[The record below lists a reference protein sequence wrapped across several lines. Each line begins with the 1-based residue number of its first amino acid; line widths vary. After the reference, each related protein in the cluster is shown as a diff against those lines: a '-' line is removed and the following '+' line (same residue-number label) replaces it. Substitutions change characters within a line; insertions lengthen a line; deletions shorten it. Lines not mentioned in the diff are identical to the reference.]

1 MSETDLTLE
10 GLVHDLNNV
19 FETIQDT
26 AELLS
31 KDPKY
36 SKLAATLRRSTA
48 RGSRILSSYF
58 EHSQAGLELD
68 QILQHAIEFAR
79 DSLLAVKGPEFEF
92 SLNLEPGLRLRGNPA
107 AWERVFANLFLNA
120 AQAKGDDGMV
130 TVSASRGPAG
140 TEITVSDDGPGISP
154 QNLPRIF
161 EARFSTRAKRSG
173 LGLHIAR
180 TIVEQ
185 NGGIISASN
194 AAGGRGAQF
203 RIVLPFGIAAAAAM
217 AAQ

>member
-1 MSETDLTLE
+1 MADVDLTVE

-19 FETIQDT
+19 FETIQDS

-36 SKLAATLRRSTA
+36 ARLAATLRRVAA
-48 RGSRILSSYF
+48 RGSRILSSYL
-58 EHSQAGLELD
+58 EHSQAGLELE
-68 QILQHAIEFAR
+68 QILGRAIEFAR
-79 DSLLAVKGPEFEF
+79 DSLLAARGPQFEF
-92 SLNLEPGLRLRGNPA
+92 RLYLEPGLRLRGHPA

-120 AQAKGDDGMV
+120 AQAKADDGEVEVRAARGPSGIEV
-130 TVSASRGPAG
+130 TVR
-140 TEITVSDDGPGISP
+140 DDGPGISP
-154 QNLPRIF
+154 QNLPRIL

-185 NGGIISASN
+185 NGGTISASN
-194 AAGGRGAQF
+194 VAGGHGAQF
-203 RIVLPFGIAAAAAM
+203 KIVLPLVAATAAGES
-217 AAQ
+217 

>member
-1 MSETDLTLE
+1 MPDTDLTLE

-19 FETIQDT
+19 FDTIQDA
-26 AELLS
+26 AEILS
-31 KDPKY
+31 KDPRY
-36 SKLAATLRRSTA
+36 ARLAGTLRRGTA

-58 EHSQAGLELD
+58 EHSQAGLDLE
-68 QILQHAIEFAR
+68 QILTRAIEFAR

-92 SLNLEPGLRLRGNPA
+92 TLNLEPGLRLRGHPA

-120 AQAKGDDGMV
+120 AQAKGDDGTVVV
-130 TVSASRGPAG
+130 TGTRGASG

-194 AAGGRGAQF
+194 LAGGRGAQF
-203 RIVLPFGIAAAAAM
+203 RILLPLAAAAL
-217 AAQ
+217 AAET

>member
-1 MSETDLTLE
+1 MPDVDLTLE

-19 FETIQDT
+19 FDTIQDA
-26 AELLS
+26 AEIIS

-36 SKLAATLRRSTA
+36 SRLAATLRRSSA

-68 QILQHAIEFAR
+68 QVLSHAIEFAR
-79 DSLLAVKGPEFEF
+79 DSLLAVKGPQFEF
-92 SLNLEPGLRLRGNPA
+92 TLNLEPGLRLRGHPA

-120 AQAKGDDGMV
+120 AQAKGADGMV
-130 TVSASRGPAG
+130 VVSATRGPAG
-140 TEITVSDDGPGISP
+140 TEITVIDDGPGISL

-185 NGGIISASN
+185 NGGAITASN
-194 AAGGRGAQF
+194 LPGGRGAQF
-203 RIVLPFGIAAAAAM
+203 HIVLPLASAVTS
-217 AAQ
+217 QE